1 MHNECISYCLN
12 RVWLEC
18 RFTIWCWIWL
28 GEGWGEMLQGERGE
42 NGVAV
47 YICTLSTFYEN
58 ACVGVVYARLLGLWW
73 FFFCIEWQRLMEWL
87 CDSLRFVFNLIYWV
101 VCAPRQLFCS
111 IWSLSYLSRFCCCC
125 FWWWWCV
132 FFDAVLV
139 LWLALVE
146 CCLFC
151 KLRTACILG
160 ARFTSGFFVVSVRRR
175 LTDRSRI
182 RWSSPCRWFRSAWH
196 SHCRCASHDDGRC
209 WWSPCSARCRS
220 NLRHRH
226 LSGDHSELLEVQRLP
241 SFRCPVWSGW
251 WEWTYKYD

>member
-111 IWSLSYLSRFCCCC
+111 IWSLSYLSRFLLLL
-125 FWWWWCV
+125 FLMMVVCV
-132 FFDAVLV
+132 FWCGSCSLARLGWVLSV
-139 LWLALVE
+139 LQAANCVH
-146 CCLFC
+146 
-151 KLRTACILG
+151 I
-160 ARFTSGFFVVSVRRR
+160 
-175 LTDRSRI
+175 
-182 RWSSPCRWFRSAWH
+182 
-196 SHCRCASHDDGRC
+196 GRPLHF
-209 WWSPCSARCRS
+209 WI
-220 NLRHRH
+220 
-226 LSGDHSELLEVQRLP
+226 
-241 SFRCPVWSGW
+241 FRCVSSASINRSVTNPLVVALPLVPFCVA
-251 WEWTYKYD
+251 